1 MAISCFSASAISAS
15 AATVDSES
23 TGVDTLQQRLDKG
36 HQIVK
41 FRFPDTVW
49 GARSALRWTSRTHKL
64 NVYCSYYTIYGNE
77 NEVKT
82 RAWHDRSTSLL
93 ADTGAND
100 DVFYFDITESGQGE
114 LEEGAEYG
122 ILFSFGTYQT
132 CDMYF
137 NYSCLNDTYVVNE
150 PEETRIKIVNLDQKD
165 YLGHSLNGIG
175 APLKKV
181 SGYCTYLDG
190 IDAGNTPKS
199 LEMANAL
206 QTFLPNNRTIYNFVW
221 DRIAP
226 VLEQFGTTN
235 KDVYFTYVERF
246 GEKLAEATPYEHVDG
261 VKDLKDDG
269 TLKDEFRYA
278 YIERYDEEKGQNVI
292 DKYPTLDLVRERLNL
307 TEEELVTEP
316 PATEEPTTEA
326 PTEEPA
332 TEPVEEKTM
341 IVAGSEAE
349 IFGTVWDG
357 NNEDNLMTANP
368 DGTFTKTYTVEKAYS
383 SVQLKGVL
391 NGADWYGDKTGS
403 NVTFSLTGAGDFTVT
418 ATPADDGYV
427 VSVSGS
433 IVRFVFNYHSVYVV
447 GNGYDNWLNGA
458 NWDPGYFENEMSQV
472 CDDVWEIVFPEVPE
486 TILCEFMFLIDGDWA
501 HYFGGVFEESGKAT
515 AAVYNGYDRIT
526 FGTGGVSA
534 VKLQLDLRNF
544 DYLTKT
550 GAAFTVTISC
560 YHRMVQ
566 TITGYPATCTK
577 TGLTDGE
584 QCAQCHEILK
594 AQEVIPANGHTAVVD
609 KAVAPSCG
617 HTGLT
622 EGSHCSVCGEIIV
635 AQQEVPALDHVYETV
650 PAVPST
656 YMKGGST
663 AGTRCKV
670 CGEWLIEP
678 EPVAKKPID
687 FLIGDI
693 NNDGRISIEDA
704 TMLQRFLA
712 EFFTLDLNDEKTFL
726 QADVNSDGRVTIS
739 DITAI
744 QRLIAEV

>member
-1 MAISCFSASAISAS
+1 M
-15 AATVDSES
+15 
-23 TGVDTLQQRLDKG
+23 
-36 HQIVK
+36 
-41 FRFPDTVW
+41 
-49 GARSALRWTSRTHKL
+49 
-64 NVYCSYYTIYGNE
+64 
-77 NEVKT
+77 
-82 RAWHDRSTSLL
+82 
-93 ADTGAND
+93 
-100 DVFYFDITESGQGE
+100 FYFDITESGQGE

-132 CDMYF
+132 CDIF

-206 QTFLPNNRTIYNFVW
+206 QTFLPNNRTIYYFIW

-515 AAVYNGYDRIT
+515 APV
-526 FGTGGVSA
+526 
-534 VKLQLDLRNF
+534 
-544 DYLTKT
+544 
-550 GAAFTVTISC
+550 
-560 YHRMVQ
+560 
-566 TITGYPATCTK
+566 
-577 TGLTDGE
+577 GE
-584 QCAQCHEILK
+584 KVLGR
-594 AQEVIPANGHTAVVD
+594 VFNVLG
-609 KAVAPSCG
+609 
-617 HTGLT
+617 
-622 EGSHCSVCGEIIV
+622 
-635 AQQEVPALDHVYETV
+635 ETV
-650 PAVPST
+650 
-656 YMKGGST
+656 
-663 AGTRCKV
+663 
-670 CGEWLIEP
+670 
-678 EPVAKKPID
+678 
-687 FLIGDI
+687 
-693 NNDGRISIEDA
+693 
-704 TMLQRFLA
+704 
-712 EFFTLDLNDEKTFL
+712 
-726 QADVNSDGRVTIS
+726 
-739 DITAI
+739 
-744 QRLIAEV
+744 